1 MAPLGVRNNAPA
13 TLGFR
18 RRGWLN
24 DKAWE
29 SKHEAVTVSFRVEIV
44 AETLPVVLI
53 LVTVDAEIF
62 PVGAVGGIIPGIA
75 VLVVHG

>member
-1 MAPLGVRNNAPA
+1 MHA
-13 TLGFR
+13 
-18 RRGWLN
+18 
-24 DKAWE
+24 
-29 SKHEAVTVSFRVEIV
+29 AVTGSVLVEIV
-44 AETLPVVLI
+44 AEALPVVLI